1 MTSAEQNAL
10 AYKGA
15 MGDVNL
21 KGWTKTLDRCW
32 TVMPLADGRFL
43 VVHGTRGTFDP
54 KTDFYDTARDAAEAM
69 VKRLTPK
76 ET

>member
-1 MTSAEQNAL
+1 MNSAENSV
-10 AYKGA
+10 AYKET

-21 KGWTKTLDRCW
+21 QGWTETLDRCW